1 MWRSTV
7 TLVILILLVFILLVK
22 RNRTSENLV
31 SDREPVVILEPDDRY
46 EPLSKNLIKVDKK
59 SDMKKKAEN
68 AYINSLPTS
77 TDCNDKYD
85 DCPKW
90 AADGECTIN
99 PEYMLYNCS
108 KSCQSCAL
116 TPQQKINLVKIYNTR
131 MPEHPVYHGEDYPST
146 FDYVYKL
153 YGHGF

>member
-1 MWRSTV
+1 MRFV
-7 TLVILILLVFILLVK
+7 VVAIAIAIVIIVLLLALLA
-22 RNRTSENLV
+22 TQEHLT
-31 SDREPVVILEPDDRY
+31 SDREPVIILEPDDRY
-46 EPLSKNLIKVDKK
+46 EPLSKNLFKTDKK
-59 SDMKKKAEN
+59 SDAKKKAEN
-68 AYINSLPTS
+68 NYINSLPTS
-77 TDCNDKYD
+77 TDCADKFD

-116 TPQQKINLVKIYNTR
+116 TPQQKFNIVKIYNSR
-131 MPEHPVYHGEDYPST
+131 DPEHPVYHGEDYPGT
-146 FDYVYKL
+146 FEYTYKL